1 MTRTQ
6 TALIHMAI
14 AGVAYAASAPL
25 LASALT
31 ATGARCGYAV
41 LQTTCSFGDGGTY
54 DPSVYAAL
62 AGAVATMMVWAR
74 LRAYDR
80 PWYPLIA
87 TFGLIALGV
96 VLYDTLMGRPVIGG
110 DKLANDTFNTLR
122 FAVLAS
128 FILVFQLA
136 KKMTFGI
143 APVLVAIASSLGGV
157 LLAGIAFQAF
167 SGHLIGAT
175 QLFVLFVVYAFG
187 GFGVHLMAVSS
198 MFAGGRME
206 TAQ

>member
-6 TALIHMAI
+6 KALTYTAI
-14 AGVAYAASAPL
+14 AGAAYAASAPL
-25 LASALT
+25 LATALT

-41 LQTTCSFGDGGTY
+41 LQTTCSFGDNSTY
-54 DPSVYAAL
+54 DPTAYAAL
-62 AGAVATMMVWAR
+62 AGAVAATMVWAR

-96 VLYDTLMGRPVIGG
+96 VLYDTLVGRAVIGG
-110 DKLANDTFNTLR
+110 DKIANDTFNTLR

-136 KKMTFGI
+136 KKVTFGI

-157 LLAGIAFQAF
+157 VLAGIAFQTF

-187 GFGVHLMAVSS
+187 GFGIHLMAVSS

-206 TAQ
+206 NAR